1 VGDKA
6 EGPKLADY
14 YMSIHYGVCWGP
26 INALRRLFIGGKRAW
41 RGNVTTQRVFRIDEP
56 DLYEGDEQEG
66 GVGGAVYFLPGD
78 VTQVL
83 PEHLAGRLDLTSDT
97 CPAFR
102 GITSIW
108 MYGEEDEG
116 FGFVAGSDGFYW
128 GTNNPYLKPTSVEL
142 TCIPEDWYGAKAPI
156 PRSIGEPE
164 HESYIIDDSTLTANN
179 QNAFDTFGF
188 RNAYCDQ
195 NSTSILVWSIP
206 DNTLTTISPGLGTL
220 QAVHLTIDGLVVTRD
235 WTVIGGG
242 GDIYFFD
249 LSGTLV
255 STISGTLGALFKSH
269 ATTICDIV
277 VANTHYTFMMA
288 TDSTSDTQYI
298 RITDHTAFVQTAT
311 TDTFPGGLTLAG
323 DMSIG
328 PEFAYVV
335 DSATQVAR
343 VDWLETPITSTVVTP
358 PSLTDDIANCA
369 YDDLTD
375 SVIIVCANGDLL
387 KYSPDLTT
395 LLASNLLT
403 GIGAVDFNQNSNK
416 RMCPGD
422 GSIVILRHQGP
433 GLSWKI
439 FVFSASDLS
448 EIDRYDSSNMDW
460 PNPTASYDF
469 VKYNVEFSAFMMVQH
484 SVRFSQWFL
493 PAADIADMNPSHIIY
508 HALTNTDWGMASPLT
523 NIDEASFIAAA
534 DTLFTEEFG
543 LSLAWVQQTTI
554 EEFIKDILNHINATL
569 FVRPSTGLLTL
580 KLIRNDYVVADLPV
594 LDRDNSRVMSY
605 ARKGWGDTVN
615 EVNIS
620 WTNPENEEDETIT
633 MQDLGNISMQG
644 GVVSTSKNYHGI
656 RKPDLAK
663 RVAARDITAE
673 SWPIATA
680 QVEVNREAWDYVP
693 GDCVK
698 LTVDE
703 YGISLLVMRIT
714 TVDYG
719 KPGDSKI
726 KLSLVEDIFGLP
738 LAEFVDQPPGSLWE
752 DPSEDP
758 RPIDFAL
765 PLTLTYFHAKKVGDV
780 SGAVYPEVRAG
791 MFAAQGGSDTVNYK
805 LLGPTV
811 DAAGNETLYSNLGTR
826 SILSRATLVSGFD
839 AEAETIATSADWTTR
854 SQGGGPLAG
863 GFILIGDGEETENE
877 LALITST
884 TGGNYTLMR
893 GVLDTVP
900 QDWPAATPI
909 WFFSNNSRVN
919 DPIVR
924 SALDTISYK
933 VLPNT
938 TNGTLNAGAASPI
951 PLTLTERPWL
961 PTRPADV
968 TVEGIGFGIVDVS
981 AAPPA
986 DVLVEW
992 ALRNRL
998 TEDSQVLAWDA
1009 AGVTAEASQTTTV
1022 EVLKIS
1028 DRSVITAHTG
1038 LSGSSFAL
1046 PVASFGAFGS
1056 AIVRV
1061 TSERDGYESLQ
1072 GHEIIVVVGPDA
1084 LGITPPQGNL
1094 VLSTAAPSVENVT
1107 PTIVTPPAGNLVL
1120 SSTAPVLPILVL
1132 PPSANLVLSSTA
1144 PSVGINLDP
1153 HFASVV
1159 FLSSF
1164 DGVDGATAATDDSP
1178 QANTIIFF
1186 GNAQLDTAQ
1195 KKFGTASLLLD
1206 GTGDRIHVTEDGDFD
1221 FGSGQFTLECWVRFN
1236 TLSSTSRGIMS
1247 RSGTV
1252 VNQAGWTFNAT
1263 SADPSNLGFAY
1274 STDGGAS
1281 FNVVVTT
1288 SGAGLTTG
1296 VWYHLATDRD
1306 GAGKIRIYVDGVMRG
1321 SATPANPAINTEGG
1335 AFALGATDGAGSND
1349 TDGWFDEPRVTKGVA
1364 RYASD
1369 GGFTVPAAAYPRS

>member
-1 VGDKA
+1 
-6 EGPKLADY
+6 
-14 YMSIHYGVCWGP
+14 
-26 INALRRLFIGGKRAW
+26 
-41 RGNVTTQRVFRIDEP
+41 
-56 DLYEGDEQEG
+56 
-66 GVGGAVYFLPGD
+66 
-78 VTQVL
+78 
-83 PEHLAGRLDLTSDT
+83 
-97 CPAFR
+97 
-102 GITSIW
+102 
-108 MYGEEDEG
+108 
-116 FGFVAGSDGFYW
+116 
-128 GTNNPYLKPTSVEL
+128 
-142 TCIPEDWYGAKAPI
+142 
-156 PRSIGEPE
+156 
-164 HESYIIDDSTLTANN
+164 
-179 QNAFDTFGF
+179 
-188 RNAYCDQ
+188 
-195 NSTSILVWSIP
+195 
-206 DNTLTTISPGLGTL
+206 
-220 QAVHLTIDGLVVTRD
+220 
-235 WTVIGGG
+235 
-242 GDIYFFD
+242 
-249 LSGTLV
+249 
-255 STISGTLGALFKSH
+255 
-269 ATTICDIV
+269 
-277 VANTHYTFMMA
+277 
-288 TDSTSDTQYI
+288 
-298 RITDHTAFVQTAT
+298 
-311 TDTFPGGLTLAG
+311 
-323 DMSIG
+323 
-328 PEFAYVV
+328 
-335 DSATQVAR
+335 
-343 VDWLETPITSTVVTP
+343 
-358 PSLTDDIANCA
+358 
-369 YDDLTD
+369 
-375 SVIIVCANGDLL
+375 
-387 KYSPDLTT
+387 
-395 LLASNLLT
+395 
-403 GIGAVDFNQNSNK
+403 
-416 RMCPGD
+416 
-422 GSIVILRHQGP
+422 
-433 GLSWKI
+433 
-439 FVFSASDLS
+439 
-448 EIDRYDSSNMDW
+448 
-460 PNPTASYDF
+460 
-469 VKYNVEFSAFMMVQH
+469 
-484 SVRFSQWFL
+484 
-493 PAADIADMNPSHIIY
+493 
-508 HALTNTDWGMASPLT
+508 
-523 NIDEASFIAAA
+523 
-534 DTLFTEEFG
+534 
-543 LSLAWVQQTTI
+543 
-554 EEFIKDILNHINATL
+554 
-569 FVRPSTGLLTL
+569 
-580 KLIRNDYVVADLPV
+580 
-594 LDRDNSRVMSY
+594 
-605 ARKGWGDTVN
+605 
-615 EVNIS
+615 
-620 WTNPENEEDETIT
+620 
-633 MQDLGNISMQG
+633 
-644 GVVSTSKNYHGI
+644 
-656 RKPDLAK
+656 
-663 RVAARDITAE
+663 
-673 SWPIATA
+673 
-680 QVEVNREAWDYVP
+680 
-693 GDCVK
+693 
-698 LTVDE
+698 
-703 YGISLLVMRIT
+703 
-714 TVDYG
+714 
-719 KPGDSKI
+719 
-726 KLSLVEDIFGLP
+726 
-738 LAEFVDQPPGSLWE
+738 
-752 DPSEDP
+752 
-758 RPIDFAL
+758 
-765 PLTLTYFHAKKVGDV
+765 
-780 SGAVYPEVRAG
+780 
-791 MFAAQGGSDTVNYK
+791 
-805 LLGPTV
+805 
-811 DAAGNETLYSNLGTR
+811 
-826 SILSRATLVSGFD
+826 
-839 AEAETIATSADWTTR
+839 
-854 SQGGGPLAG
+854 
-863 GFILIGDGEETENE
+863 
-877 LALITST
+877 
-884 TGGNYTLMR
+884 MR